1 MAAGCWFSLPV
12 HSQRISVGKKGLVKV
27 MRTDSTCA
35 QEFVRDEHQSVATRK
50 TAKAAGAAEGV
61 NTLASYLKSDV
72 DLNIPVSK
80 VKQEKT
86 FAVIIANENYQEEVN
101 VEFALNDG
109 MAFREYCVKL
119 LGIPESNLHIRKD
132 ATLNN
137 MLAEINWMQN
147 IAKAYG
153 DEWKANLEWAYL
165 SWQSTDNLM
174 MRFGRLRTPVYMYSE
189 SIDVGFSY
197 PWLRLPDEVYSQ
209 VQLSNYEG
217 ADIVYNLPLSFATLS
232 FQLAGGIAKN
242 RDYYIYDEEFDIDY
256 DNVFGSSVS
265 LATNDFGTFRV
276 GYVEADIDTDIS
288 GSFTDIFGNPGTA
301 SLLALDKDKGKFTSI
316 GYQYD
321 NGTWLTANEWTSRV
335 IENDGSNSTD
345 SFYLMGGR
353 RFGDFLAHVT
363 YAQLDE
369 DEGRQSS
376 WTLGLNYNILPTV
389 VLKGEYKRVDTTGGY
404 DGVFVRNAQELYDNT
419 VYDRTNGLA
428 GVPARNYDG
437 DIISAGVD
445 FVF

>member
-1 MAAGCWFSLPV
+1 MTNVRVLGMAICLASTPAFALEQGEALINGFGT
-12 HSQRISVGKKGLVKV
+12 VGITHLGGEDDGRGYGLSGQTNDSWRGDQLSKFGAQLTYGV
-27 MRTDSTCA
+27 TDTVGLTL
-35 QEFVRDEHQSVATRK
+35 QT
-50 TAKAAGAAEGV
+50 TAKAY
-61 NTLASYLKSDV
+61 S
-72 DLNIPVSK
+72 
-80 VKQEKT
+80 
-86 FAVIIANENYQEEVN
+86 
-101 VEFALNDG
+101 
-109 MAFREYCVKL
+109 
-119 LGIPESNLHIRKD
+119 
-132 ATLNN
+132 
-137 MLAEINWMQN
+137 
-147 IAKAYG
+147 

-217 ADIVYNLPLSFATLS
+217 ADLVYNLPLSFATLS
-232 FQLAGGIAKN
+232 FQVAGGVAKN
-242 RDYYIYDEEFDIDY
+242 RDYYLYDEEFDIDY

-265 LATNDFGTFRV
+265 LATNDFGTFRI
-276 GYVEADIDTDIS
+276 GYVEADIETEIA
-288 GSFTDIFGNPGTA
+288 GSFTDILGNPSSAT
-301 SLLALDKDKGKFTSI
+301 LLSLDKDKGKFTSI

-335 IENDGSNSTD
+335 IENDNTHSTD

-353 RFGDFLAHVT
+353 RFGDFLGHVT

-389 VLKGEYKRVDTTGGY
+389 VLKGEYKRVDTKGGY
-404 DGVFVRNAQELYDNT
+404 DGVFVRNSQELYDNT
-419 VYDRTNGLA
+419 VNDRTNGLL

>member
-1 MAAGCWFSLPV
+1 MTTARVL
-12 HSQRISVGKKGLVKV
+12 GLAI
-27 MRTDSTCA
+27 C
-35 QEFVRDEHQSVATRK
+35 
-50 TAKAAGAAEGV
+50 
-61 NTLASYLKSDV
+61 LASTS
-72 DLNIPVSK
+72 
-80 VKQEKT
+80 
-86 FAVIIANENYQEEVN
+86 A
-101 VEFALNDG
+101 FALEQGEALINGFGTVGVTHLGGEDDGRSYGISGQTNDSWRG
-109 MAFREYCVKL
+109 DQLSKFGAQLTYGVTDTVGL
-119 LGIPESNLHIRKD
+119 
-132 ATLNN
+132 TL
-137 MLAEINWMQN
+137 QTT
-147 IAKAYG
+147 AKAYG

-217 ADIVYNLPLSFATLS
+217 ADLVYNLPLSFATLS

-242 RDYYIYDEEFDIDY
+242 RDYYLYDEEFDIDY
-256 DNVFGSSVS
+256 DNVFGGSVS

-276 GYVEADIDTDIS
+276 GYVEADIETDIA
-288 GSFTDIFGNPGTA
+288 GSFIDLAGNPGTA
-301 SLLALDKDKGKFTSI
+301 TLLALDKDKGKFTSI

-404 DGVFVRNAQELYDNT
+404 DGVFVRDAQELYDNT
-419 VYDRTNGLA
+419 VNDIFGGA
-428 GVPARNYDG
+428 VGVPSRNYDG

>member
-1 MAAGCWFSLPV
+1 MTTARVL
-12 HSQRISVGKKGLVKV
+12 GLAI
-27 MRTDSTCA
+27 C
-35 QEFVRDEHQSVATRK
+35 
-50 TAKAAGAAEGV
+50 
-61 NTLASYLKSDV
+61 LASTS
-72 DLNIPVSK
+72 
-80 VKQEKT
+80 
-86 FAVIIANENYQEEVN
+86 A
-101 VEFALNDG
+101 FALEQGEALINGFGTVGVTHLGGEDDGRSYGISGQTNDSWRG
-109 MAFREYCVKL
+109 DQLSKFGAQLTYGVTDTVGL
-119 LGIPESNLHIRKD
+119 
-132 ATLNN
+132 TL
-137 MLAEINWMQN
+137 QTT
-147 IAKAYG
+147 AKAYG

-265 LATNDFGTFRV
+265 LGTNDFGTFRV

>member
-1 MAAGCWFSLPV
+1 MTTARVL
-12 HSQRISVGKKGLVKV
+12 GLAI
-27 MRTDSTCA
+27 C
-35 QEFVRDEHQSVATRK
+35 
-50 TAKAAGAAEGV
+50 
-61 NTLASYLKSDV
+61 LASTS
-72 DLNIPVSK
+72 
-80 VKQEKT
+80 
-86 FAVIIANENYQEEVN
+86 A
-101 VEFALNDG
+101 FALEQGEALINGFGTVGVTHLGGEDDGRSYGISGQTNDSWRG
-109 MAFREYCVKL
+109 DQLSKFGAQLTYGVTDTVGL
-119 LGIPESNLHIRKD
+119 
-132 ATLNN
+132 TL
-137 MLAEINWMQN
+137 QTT
-147 IAKAYG
+147 AKAYG

-301 SLLALDKDKGKFTSI
+301 TLLALDKDKGKFTSI

>member
-1 MAAGCWFSLPV
+1 MTTARVL
-12 HSQRISVGKKGLVKV
+12 GLAI
-27 MRTDSTCA
+27 C
-35 QEFVRDEHQSVATRK
+35 
-50 TAKAAGAAEGV
+50 
-61 NTLASYLKSDV
+61 LASTSAFTLEQGEALINGFGTVGVTHLGGEDDGRSYGISGQTNDSWRGDQL
-72 DLNIPVSK
+72 SK
-80 VKQEKT
+80 FGAQLTYGVT
-86 FAVIIANENYQEEVN
+86 DTVG
-101 VEFALNDG
+101 L
-109 MAFREYCVKL
+109 
-119 LGIPESNLHIRKD
+119 
-132 ATLNN
+132 TL
-137 MLAEINWMQN
+137 QTT
-147 IAKAYG
+147 AKAYG

-232 FQLAGGIAKN
+232 FQLAGGITKN

>member
-1 MAAGCWFSLPV
+1 MTTARVL
-12 HSQRISVGKKGLVKV
+12 GLAI
-27 MRTDSTCA
+27 C
-35 QEFVRDEHQSVATRK
+35 
-50 TAKAAGAAEGV
+50 
-61 NTLASYLKSDV
+61 LASTS
-72 DLNIPVSK
+72 
-80 VKQEKT
+80 
-86 FAVIIANENYQEEVN
+86 A
-101 VEFALNDG
+101 FALEQGEALINGFGTVGVTHLGGEDDGRSYGISGQTNDSWRG
-109 MAFREYCVKL
+109 DQLSKFGAQLTYGVTDTVGL
-119 LGIPESNLHIRKD
+119 
-132 ATLNN
+132 TL
-137 MLAEINWMQN
+137 QTT
-147 IAKAYG
+147 AKAYG

-174 MRFGRLRTPVYMYSE
+174 LRFGRLRTPVYMYSE

>member
-1 MAAGCWFSLPV
+1 MTTARVL
-12 HSQRISVGKKGLVKV
+12 GLAI
-27 MRTDSTCA
+27 C
-35 QEFVRDEHQSVATRK
+35 
-50 TAKAAGAAEGV
+50 
-61 NTLASYLKSDV
+61 LASTS
-72 DLNIPVSK
+72 
-80 VKQEKT
+80 
-86 FAVIIANENYQEEVN
+86 A
-101 VEFALNDG
+101 FALEQGEALINGFGTVGVTHLGGEDDGRSYGISGQTNDSWRG
-109 MAFREYCVKL
+109 DQLSKFGAQLTYGVTDTVGL
-119 LGIPESNLHIRKD
+119 
-132 ATLNN
+132 TL
-137 MLAEINWMQN
+137 QTT
-147 IAKAYG
+147 AKAYG

-301 SLLALDKDKGKFTSI
+301 SLLALAKDKGKFTSI

>member
-1 MAAGCWFSLPV
+1 MEHHRMTTARVLGLAICLASTSAFALEQGEALINGFGT
-12 HSQRISVGKKGLVKV
+12 VGVTHLGGEDDGRSYGLSGQTNDSWRGDQLSKFGAQLTYGV
-27 MRTDSTCA
+27 TDTVGLTL
-35 QEFVRDEHQSVATRK
+35 QT
-50 TAKAAGAAEGV
+50 TAKAY
-61 NTLASYLKSDV
+61 S
-72 DLNIPVSK
+72 
-80 VKQEKT
+80 
-86 FAVIIANENYQEEVN
+86 
-101 VEFALNDG
+101 
-109 MAFREYCVKL
+109 
-119 LGIPESNLHIRKD
+119 
-132 ATLNN
+132 
-137 MLAEINWMQN
+137 
-147 IAKAYG
+147 

-174 MRFGRLRTPVYMYSE
+174 LRFGRLRTPVYMYSE
-189 SIDVGFSY
+189 SIDVGFAY

-217 ADIVYNLPLSFATLS
+217 ADLVYNLPLSFATVS
-232 FQLAGGIAKN
+232 FQVAGGVAKN
-242 RDYYIYDEEFDIDY
+242 RDYYLYDEEFDIDY
-256 DNVFGSSVS
+256 DNVFGASVS
-265 LATNDFGTFRV
+265 LATNDYGTVRI
-276 GYVEADIDTDIS
+276 GYVEADIDTEIS
-288 GSFTDIFGNPGTA
+288 GSFTDVFGNPSSAT
-301 SLLALDKDKGKFTSI
+301 LLALDKDTGKFTSI

-335 IENDGSNSTD
+335 IENDNTHSTD

-369 DEGRQSS
+369 DEGRQNS

-389 VLKGEYKRVDTTGGY
+389 VLKGEYKRVDTNGGY
-404 DGVFVRNAQELYDNT
+404 DGVFVRNSQELYDNT
-419 VYDRTNGLA
+419 VYDRTNGLL

>member
-1 MAAGCWFSLPV
+1 MTTARVL
-12 HSQRISVGKKGLVKV
+12 GLAI
-27 MRTDSTCA
+27 C
-35 QEFVRDEHQSVATRK
+35 
-50 TAKAAGAAEGV
+50 
-61 NTLASYLKSDV
+61 LASTS
-72 DLNIPVSK
+72 
-80 VKQEKT
+80 
-86 FAVIIANENYQEEVN
+86 A
-101 VEFALNDG
+101 FALEQGEALINGFGTVGVTHLGGEDDGRSYGISGQTNDSWRG
-109 MAFREYCVKL
+109 DQLSKFGAQLTYGVTDTVGL
-119 LGIPESNLHIRKD
+119 
-132 ATLNN
+132 TL
-137 MLAEINWMQN
+137 QTT
-147 IAKAYG
+147 AKAYG

>member
-1 MAAGCWFSLPV
+1 MTTARVL
-12 HSQRISVGKKGLVKV
+12 GLAI
-27 MRTDSTCA
+27 C
-35 QEFVRDEHQSVATRK
+35 
-50 TAKAAGAAEGV
+50 
-61 NTLASYLKSDV
+61 LASTS
-72 DLNIPVSK
+72 
-80 VKQEKT
+80 
-86 FAVIIANENYQEEVN
+86 A
-101 VEFALNDG
+101 FALEQGEALINGFGTVGVTHLGGEDDGRSYGISGQTNDSWRG
-109 MAFREYCVKL
+109 DQLSKFGAQLTYGVTDTVGL
-119 LGIPESNLHIRKD
+119 
-132 ATLNN
+132 TL
-137 MLAEINWMQN
+137 QTT
-147 IAKAYG
+147 AKAYG

-389 VLKGEYKRVDTTGGY
+389 VLKGEYKRVDTSGGY

>member
-1 MAAGCWFSLPV
+1 MTTARVL
-12 HSQRISVGKKGLVKV
+12 GLAI
-27 MRTDSTCA
+27 C
-35 QEFVRDEHQSVATRK
+35 
-50 TAKAAGAAEGV
+50 
-61 NTLASYLKSDV
+61 LASTS
-72 DLNIPVSK
+72 
-80 VKQEKT
+80 
-86 FAVIIANENYQEEVN
+86 A
-101 VEFALNDG
+101 FALEQGEALINGFGTVGVTHLGGEDDGRSYGSSGQTNDSWRG
-109 MAFREYCVKL
+109 DQLSKFGAQLTYGVTDTVGL
-119 LGIPESNLHIRKD
+119 
-132 ATLNN
+132 TL
-137 MLAEINWMQN
+137 QTT
-147 IAKAYG
+147 AKAYG

>member
-1 MAAGCWFSLPV
+1 MTTARVL
-12 HSQRISVGKKGLVKV
+12 GLAI
-27 MRTDSTCA
+27 C
-35 QEFVRDEHQSVATRK
+35 
-50 TAKAAGAAEGV
+50 
-61 NTLASYLKSDV
+61 LASTS
-72 DLNIPVSK
+72 
-80 VKQEKT
+80 
-86 FAVIIANENYQEEVN
+86 A
-101 VEFALNDG
+101 FALEQGEALINGFGTVGVTHLGGEDDGRGYGISGQTNDSWRG
-109 MAFREYCVKL
+109 DQLSKFGAQLTYGVTDTVGL
-119 LGIPESNLHIRKD
+119 
-132 ATLNN
+132 TL
-137 MLAEINWMQN
+137 QTT
-147 IAKAYG
+147 AKAYG

-174 MRFGRLRTPVYMYSE
+174 MRVGRLRTPVYMYSE

-217 ADIVYNLPLSFATLS
+217 ADLVYNLPLSFATLS

-242 RDYYIYDEEFDIDY
+242 RDYYLYDEEFDIDY

-276 GYVEADIDTDIS
+276 GYVEADIDTEIA
-288 GSFTDIFGNPGTA
+288 GSFTDIFGNPGSAT
-301 SLLALDKDKGKFTSI
+301 LLSLDKDKGKFTSV

-335 IENDGSNSTD
+335 IENDGSHSTD

-369 DEGRQSS
+369 DDGRQSS

-419 VYDRTNGLA
+419 VHERTNGLA

>member
-1 MAAGCWFSLPV
+1 MTTARVLGLAICLASTSAFALEQGEALINGFGT
-12 HSQRISVGKKGLVKV
+12 VGITHLGGEDDGRGYGLSGQTNDSWRGDQLSKFGAQLTYGV
-27 MRTDSTCA
+27 TDTVGLTL
-35 QEFVRDEHQSVATRK
+35 QT
-50 TAKAAGAAEGV
+50 TAKAY
-61 NTLASYLKSDV
+61 S
-72 DLNIPVSK
+72 
-80 VKQEKT
+80 
-86 FAVIIANENYQEEVN
+86 
-101 VEFALNDG
+101 
-109 MAFREYCVKL
+109 
-119 LGIPESNLHIRKD
+119 
-132 ATLNN
+132 
-137 MLAEINWMQN
+137 
-147 IAKAYG
+147 

-174 MRFGRLRTPVYMYSE
+174 LRFGRLRTPVYMYSE
-189 SIDVGFSY
+189 SIDVGFAY

-217 ADIVYNLPLSFATLS
+217 ADLVYNLPLSFATVS
-232 FQLAGGIAKN
+232 FQVAGGVAKN
-242 RDYYIYDEEFDIDY
+242 RDYYLYDEEFDIDY
-256 DNVFGSSVS
+256 DNVFGASVS
-265 LATNDFGTFRV
+265 LATNDYGTVRI
-276 GYVEADIDTDIS
+276 GYVEADIETEIS
-288 GSFTDIFGNPGTA
+288 GSFTDIFGNPSSAT
-301 SLLALDKDKGKFTSI
+301 LLALDKDKGKFTSI

-335 IENDGSNSTD
+335 IENDNTHSTD

-369 DEGRQSS
+369 DDGRQNS

-389 VLKGEYKRVDTTGGY
+389 VLKGEYKRVDTNGGY
-404 DGVFVRNAQELYDNT
+404 DGVFVRNSQELYDNT
-419 VYDRTNGLA
+419 VNDRTNGLL

>member
-1 MAAGCWFSLPV
+1 MTTARVLGLAICLASTSAFALEQGEALINGFGTVGVTHLGGEDDGRSYGISGQTNDSWRGDQLSKFGAQLTYGV
-12 HSQRISVGKKGLVKV
+12 TDSVGL
-27 MRTDSTCA
+27 
-35 QEFVRDEHQSVATRK
+35 
-50 TAKAAGAAEGV
+50 
-61 NTLASYLKSDV
+61 TL
-72 DLNIPVSK
+72 
-80 VKQEKT
+80 QT
-86 FAVIIANENYQEEVN
+86 
-101 VEFALNDG
+101 
-109 MAFREYCVKL
+109 
-119 LGIPESNLHIRKD
+119 
-132 ATLNN
+132 T
-137 MLAEINWMQN
+137 
-147 IAKAYG
+147 AKAYG

-174 MRFGRLRTPVYMYSE
+174 MRFGRLRTPFYMYSE

-288 GSFTDIFGNPGTA
+288 GSFTDIFGNLGTA